1 MLTPNIDALA
11 FNGVALDRFYTP
23 QMCTPSRSSVMTGKY
38 PQTVG
43 MQHWVIPAG
52 EAYGLGLD
60 QKLMSNYFKDA
71 GYNTHLIG
79 KWHLGY
85 FQRKYTPTFRGFD
98 SFFGYYNGLIDYYN
112 YTYIE
117 PAFPYNPGYDFR
129 KNTDVNYNVKPGS
142 YATDLFTDEAIRII
156 KKHDSK
162 KKKPLF
168 LMLNHLAPH
177 TGNDYDLLQAPKEEI
192 AKFSYISDP
201 NRQKAAGNCTYRL
214 QSEF

>member
-1 MLTPNIDALA
+1 
-11 FNGVALDRFYTP
+11 
-23 QMCTPSRSSVMTGKY
+23 MCTPSRASVMTGKY

-43 MQHWVIPAG
+43 MQNYVIPGG

-71 GYNTHLIG
+71 GYKTHLVG

-85 FQRKYTPTFRGFD
+85 FQQKYTPTFRGFD
-98 SFFGYYNGLIDYYN
+98 SFFGYYNGLIDYFN
-112 YTYIE
+112 FTYIE
-117 PAFPYNPGYDFR
+117 PAATFSPGYDFR
-129 KNTDVNYNVKPGS
+129 NNTEVNRNVKAGS

-156 KKHDSK
+156 KTHDAT

-177 TGNDYDLLQAPKEEI
+177 TGNGYDLLQAPQEVI
-192 AKFSYISDP
+192 DKFSYITDI
-201 NRQKAAGNCTYRL
+201 NRRKLAGELMN
-214 QSEF
+214 